1 MMMMTTMVMMMMMT
15 MMILMID
22 DNDDGDDD
30 DDDDDA
36 ADGFANR
43 WDYVPTNITC
53 LVGGLKHFH
62 FPGIGNDYPALHPTG
77 NSS

>member
-1 MMMMTTMVMMMMMT
+1 MMMMTTVMMMMMT
-15 MMILMID
+15 MMIMTID
-22 DNDDGDDD
+22 DNADDD
-30 DDDDDA
+30 DD

-62 FPGIGNDYPALHPTG
+62 FPGIGNNYPTLHPTG
-77 NSS
+77 NSL

>member
-1 MMMMTTMVMMMMMT
+1 MMMT
-15 MMILMID
+15 MMIMTID
-22 DNDDGDDD
+22 DNADDD
-30 DDDDDA
+30 DDDDD

-62 FPGIGNDYPALHPTG
+62 FPGIGNNYPTLHPTG
-77 NSS
+77 NSL

>member
-1 MMMMTTMVMMMMMT
+1 MLVMMMMTTMVMMMMMT
-15 MMILMID
+15 MMIMTID
-22 DNDDGDDD
+22 DNDDDD
-30 DDDDDA
+30 

-62 FPGIGNDYPALHPTG
+62 FPGIGNNYPTLHPTG
-77 NSS
+77 NSL

>member
-1 MMMMTTMVMMMMMT
+1 MMMMTTVMMMMMT
-15 MMILMID
+15 MMIMTID
-22 DNDDGDDD
+22 DNADDD
-30 DDDDDA
+30 DDD

-62 FPGIGNDYPALHPTG
+62 FPGIGNNYPALHPTG
-77 NSS
+77 NSL

>member
-1 MMMMTTMVMMMMMT
+1 MMMT
-15 MMILMID
+15 MMIMTID
-22 DNDDGDDD
+22 DNADDD
-30 DDDDDA
+30 DDDDDDD

-62 FPGIGNDYPALHPTG
+62 FPGIGNNYPTLHPTG
-77 NSS
+77 NSL

>member
-1 MMMMTTMVMMMMMT
+1 MIMT
-15 MMILMID
+15 ID
-22 DNDDGDDD
+22 DNDDDDD
-30 DDDDDA
+30 D

-62 FPGIGNDYPALHPTG
+62 FPGIGNNYPTLHPTG
-77 NSS
+77 NSL